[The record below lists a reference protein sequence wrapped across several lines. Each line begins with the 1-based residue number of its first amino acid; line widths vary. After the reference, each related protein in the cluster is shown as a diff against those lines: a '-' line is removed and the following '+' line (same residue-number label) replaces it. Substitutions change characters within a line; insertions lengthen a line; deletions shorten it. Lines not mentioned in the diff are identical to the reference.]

1 MDISSHREY
10 GSPERETRD
19 SSDADSDLEE
29 LQGDIAK
36 FDESVR
42 EFLASH
48 HGASDAPR
56 SARGGGR
63 GRGARGPRKA
73 AKPRGDIT
81 ARLSKVN
88 QAFLA
93 GDYDQAVD
101 LAFEVIRINAETHQ
115 AWTALSSIFRER
127 GELDRALSAMVY
139 AAHLRPKDV
148 SGWMRCASFALDTI
162 EEDEKTNLN
171 TARLCYS
178 AALRAD
184 PTHIDAR
191 LGKAAVCHRQG
202 HHAAAVAEYKI
213 VLRSRPY
220 DLDLVRKLAESCVD
234 SKNPSTALPAAIQA
248 YRQFFDHEIRSPA
261 SPELESLWH
270 DVGIYVELFAAG
282 ERYGEAVHELKA
294 LSRWLVGRGSEKYW
308 DGYQEDDREWDT
320 GADRRSQVPEYS
332 AHPSDETLL
341 KLGHE
346 TEALRHLGWFDTT
359 DSHTA
364 DFVGDFPFLIY
375 ELGTELARYPATL
388 LQLGRC
394 YLTLGEQPAAEEC
407 FLAAIDADEDSI
419 EARVEL
425 ANMYERAREDE
436 EALILAAEAMALREA
451 REQSSS
457 VPAGGAGVTRGN
469 TPSKASRQQQ
479 ATAPKTSGKGG
490 GQGSGSGR
498 RI

>member
-1 MDISSHREY
+1 M
-10 GSPERETRD
+10 
-19 SSDADSDLEE
+19 EE

-88 QAFLA
+88 LAFLA

-332 AHPSDETLL
+332 AHPSDETLYGNALPLDLRVRLATYRL

-346 TEALRHLGWFDTT
+346 TEALVSRHD
-359 DSHTA
+359 
-364 DFVGDFPFLIY
+364 VRMKP
-375 ELGTELARYPATL
+375 
-388 LQLGRC
+388 Q
-394 YLTLGEQPAAEEC
+394 
-407 FLAAIDADEDSI
+407 
-419 EARVEL
+419 
-425 ANMYERAREDE
+425 
-436 EALILAAEAMALREA
+436 
-451 REQSSS
+451 
-457 VPAGGAGVTRGN
+457 GGALLMEIS
-469 TPSKASRQQQ
+469 P
-479 ATAPKTSGKGG
+479 
-490 GQGSGSGR
+490 
-498 RI
+498 